1 MSHKTITKFS
11 AFVIFFAIAGFIFSG
26 CSRAASGER
35 GNENINKN
43 TKDKK
48 SENGSKDFAAPRVV
62 GKLESAEIGESSGV
76 AASRCN
82 ANAFWT
88 HNDSGNQNIIYAFN
102 RTGEHLGAWRVAGAK
117 NYDWEDIAAF
127 QDAGGEC
134 FLYIGDIGN
143 NVRGRGEFI
152 IYRVKEPQISA
163 ADKSANNKNA
173 RPTAAAE
180 AIKITYPEMRHDAE
194 TLLVH
199 PNTGDIYVITKR
211 LSGAAGVYK
220 LAANY
225 ATDKINTLEK
235 IADFTVPA
243 VPNAFLTGGDI
254 SPDGKRVVICDYFN
268 AYEIALP
275 DSAKNFDEIWR
286 QKPVVIQLGERQQ
299 GEAVAYG
306 TDGNT
311 IYATSEN
318 KNSPVIEVKRK

>member
-11 AFVIFFAIAGFIFSG
+11 AFVIFFGIVCLIFSG
-26 CSRAASGER
+26 CFQAASGER
-35 GNENINKN
+35 GNQNV
-43 TKDKK
+43 KDKK
-48 SENGSKDFAAPRVV
+48 AGATSNDFAAPQIV
-62 GKLESAEIGESSGV
+62 GKLESDEIGESSGV
-76 AASRCN
+76 VASRCN

-88 HNDSGNQNIIYAFN
+88 HNDSGNQNIIYALN
-102 RTGEHLGAWRVAGAK
+102 RKGEHLGAWRVAGAK
-117 NYDWEDIAAF
+117 NNDWEDIAAF
-127 QDAGGEC
+127 QDANGEC

-143 NVRGRGEFI
+143 NARGRGEFI
-152 IYRVKEPQISA
+152 IYKVKEPQISPS
-163 ADKSANNKNA
+163 DKSANNKNA
-173 RPTAAAE
+173 RPTATAE

-225 ATDKINTLEK
+225 AADKTNTLEK

-243 VPNAFLTGGDI
+243 VPNGFLTGGDI
-254 SPDGKRVVICDYFN
+254 SPDGKRIVICDYFN

-275 DSAKNFDEIWR
+275 DNAKNFDEIWR
-286 QKPVVIQLGERQQ
+286 QKPVVVQLGERRQ

-306 TDGNT
+306 ADGNT